1 MAESDTTRLTKAE
14 GRRFAWTLAIAFGI
28 IAAVAM
34 WRGRERVAL
43 VLAVVAGLCFV
54 AGGVVPTRLG
64 PVEKAWMSL
73 AHAISRVTT
82 PVFMAVVYFLILTPT
97 GLVRRAFA
105 GRGISPDRS
114 KSTFW
119 IDRPK
124 IEREALRRRMER
136 QF

>member
-1 MAESDTTRLTKAE
+1 MAEIDTARLTKAE
-14 GRRFAWTLAIAFGI
+14 GRRFAWTLAIAFAV
-28 IAAVAM
+28 IAVVAF

-43 VLAVVAGLCFV
+43 VLAIVAGLFFV
-54 AGGVVPTRLG
+54 AGAVVPTLLG

-97 GLVRRAFA
+97 GLVRRVVA
-105 GRGISPDRS
+105 GRGLSPDRS

-124 IEREALRRRMER
+124 IERDALRRRMER

>member
-1 MAESDTTRLTKAE
+1 MAEIDTTRLTKAE
-14 GRRFAWTLAIAFGI
+14 GRRFAWTLAIAFAV
-28 IAAVAM
+28 IAAVAFL
-34 WRGRERVAL
+34 RGRERVAL
-43 VLAVVAGLCFV
+43 VLAIIAGLCFV
-54 AGGVVPTRLG
+54 AGAAVPTLLG

-97 GLVRRAFA
+97 GLIRRAFA
-105 GRGISPDRS
+105 GRGVSPERS
-114 KSTFW
+114 RSTFW

>member
-1 MAESDTTRLTKAE
+1 MAEIDTTRLTRAE
-14 GRRFAWTLAIAFGI
+14 GRRFAWTLAIAFAV
-28 IAAVAM
+28 IAAIAM
-34 WRGRERVAL
+34 WRGRDRVSL

-54 AGGVVPTRLG
+54 AGAVAPTRLG

-82 PVFMAVVYFLILTPT
+82 PIFMGVVYFLILTPT
-97 GLVRRAFA
+97 GFIRRTFA
-105 GRGISPDRS
+105 GRGISPDKS

-119 IDRPK
+119 IDRPRM
-124 IEREALRRRMER
+124 ERDAVRRRMER